1 MNSMERV
8 TLALQHKEAD
18 HVPVYPLINSVS
30 RKALGISYEEWTKDV
45 NKCAEAIIRTT
56 EEVGCDC
63 ISTLVDLS
71 VEAADWGQ
79 ELEYSEDAAAHP
91 NYQNCLIQIE
101 DDYEK
106 IQVLNPRETPRMSE
120 HIELARILAE
130 KKGKEMPIVGFVF
143 GPLGILSMM
152 RGQDNLYVDL
162 MICPEK
168 IKPALKNIAD
178 TIKELSIALLEAGC
192 HAIMYDTLFASRSIM
207 SPEMWDEFE
216 GVYMPDICDAVRAHG
231 GMVMLHNCGNGIY
244 IKEQVERMHPVLISL
259 QHLPPDC
266 ATMAELKEKYGKDI
280 TIMGHVMPGF
290 IYSATEEEIRE
301 ECRKQIDAY
310 KKDGGFILASG
321 CEYPA
326 ALDFHMAKVMVEEAR
341 TYGRYGK

>member
-1 MNSMERV
+1 M
-8 TLALQHKEAD
+8 
-18 HVPVYPLINSVS
+18 
-30 RKALGISYEEWTKDV
+30 
-45 NKCAEAIIRTT
+45 
-56 EEVGCDC
+56 
-63 ISTLVDLS
+63 DLS

-91 NYQNCLIQIE
+91 NYQNCLIQTE

-216 GVYMPDICDAVRAHG
+216 GVYMPDICDTVRAHG

-266 ATMAELKEKYGKDI
+266 ATMAELKEKYGKDT

-310 KKDGGFILASG
+310 KKDGGFVLASG

-341 TYGRYGK
+341 TYGKYEK

>member
-1 MNSMERV
+1 
-8 TLALQHKEAD
+8 
-18 HVPVYPLINSVS
+18 
-30 RKALGISYEEWTKDV
+30 
-45 NKCAEAIIRTT
+45 
-56 EEVGCDC
+56 
-63 ISTLVDLS
+63 
-71 VEAADWGQ
+71 
-79 ELEYSEDAAAHP
+79 
-91 NYQNCLIQIE
+91 
-101 DDYEK
+101 
-106 IQVLNPRETPRMSE
+106 MSG
-120 HIELARILAE
+120 HIAPARILAE
-130 KKGKEMPIVGFVF
+130 KKGREMPVVGFAF

-152 RGQDNLYVDL
+152 CGQDNLYVDL

-192 HAIMYDTLFASRSIM
+192 HAIMHDTLFASRSIM
-207 SPEMWDEFE
+207 SPKMRDEFE
-216 GVYMPDICDAVRAHG
+216 GIYMPDICDAVRVHG

-266 ATMAELKEKYGKDI
+266 ATMAELKEKYGKGI
-280 TIMGHVMPGF
+280 TIMDHVMPGF

-310 KKDGGFILASG
+310 KKDGSFILASG

-326 ALDFHMAKVMVEEAR
+326 ALEFHMAKVMVEEAR

>member
-1 MNSMERV
+1 
-8 TLALQHKEAD
+8 
-18 HVPVYPLINSVS
+18 
-30 RKALGISYEEWTKDV
+30 
-45 NKCAEAIIRTT
+45 
-56 EEVGCDC
+56 
-63 ISTLVDLS
+63 
-71 VEAADWGQ
+71 
-79 ELEYSEDAAAHP
+79 
-91 NYQNCLIQIE
+91 
-101 DDYEK
+101 
-106 IQVLNPRETPRMSE
+106 
-120 HIELARILAE
+120 
-130 KKGKEMPIVGFVF
+130 
-143 GPLGILSMM
+143 
-152 RGQDNLYVDL
+152 
-162 MICPEK
+162 
-168 IKPALKNIAD
+168 
-178 TIKELSIALLEAGC
+178 
-192 HAIMYDTLFASRSIM
+192 
-207 SPEMWDEFE
+207 
-216 GVYMPDICDAVRAHG
+216 
-231 GMVMLHNCGNGIY
+231 MLHNCGNGIY

>member
-18 HVPVYPLINSVS
+18 RIPVYPLINSVS

-45 NKCAEAIIRTT
+45 PKCAEAILKATD
-56 EEVGCDC
+56 EVGCDC

-91 NYQNCLIQIE
+91 NYDNCLIQSEE
-101 DDYEK
+101 DYAK
-106 IQVLNPRETPRMSE
+106 IGVLNPRETPRMKE
-120 HIELARILAE
+120 HIELARLLYEGKGQE
-130 KKGKEMPIVGFVF
+130 KPIVGFVF
-143 GPLGILSMM
+143 GPLGILGMM
-152 RGQDNLYVDL
+152 RGQDNLYMDL
-162 MICPEK
+162 MMCPDKLK
-168 IKPALKNIAD
+168 IALKNIAD
-178 TIKELSIALLEAGC
+178 TITELAIALLEVGC
-192 HAIMYDTLFASRSIM
+192 HAIMFDTLFASKSIM

-216 GVYMPDICDAVRAHG
+216 GVYMVDICNAVRDHG

-244 IKEQVERMHPVLISL
+244 IKEQIERMHPVLISL

-266 ATMAELKEKYGKDI
+266 ATMAELKEKYGKAI
-280 TIMGHVMPGF
+280 TIMGHVEPGF
-290 IYSATEEEIRE
+290 IYAATEEEVRTVCRE
-301 ECRKQIDAY
+301 QIDAY
-310 KKDGGFILASG
+310 KKDGGFMLATG

-326 ALDFHMAKVMVEEAR
+326 ALDFHLAKVMVAEAK
-341 TYGRYGK
+341 TYGKYSN